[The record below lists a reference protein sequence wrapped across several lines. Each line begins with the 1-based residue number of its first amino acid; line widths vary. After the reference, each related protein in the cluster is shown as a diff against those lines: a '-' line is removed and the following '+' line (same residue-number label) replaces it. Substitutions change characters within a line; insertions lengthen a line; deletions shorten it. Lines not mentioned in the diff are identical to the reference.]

1 MNKKHLRVIKMIQDG
16 IPKELLMNLTKKEIQ
31 APTIKKVFELAL
43 TKPDDEVSPRQ
54 KRNIQAMLDSGRLDR
69 EVEVLNY
76 EVEKEIDAYI
86 AAEIDKAVKLG
97 RLPAVAPQ
105 LETLKKKGI
114 QYAKRQERRLRRE
127 FLGEDSDV
135 EEAPKHDQDIQGSN
149 PPGKANHGGL
159 PEFSGSALGW

>member
-16 IPKELLMNLTKKEIQ
+16 IPKDLLMNLTKKEIQ

-69 EVEVLNY
+69 EVEVLDY
-76 EVEKEIDAYI
+76 AVEKEIDAYI
-86 AAEIDKAVKLG
+86 TAEIDKAVKLG
-97 RLPAVAPQ
+97 RLPAQAPQ
-105 LETLKKKGI
+105 LKRLKNKGI

-127 FLGEDSDV
+127 FLGETSDV
-135 EEAPKHDQDIQGSN
+135 EDEAPDGKENASVNPSRQD
-149 PPGKANHGGL
+149 NH
-159 PEFSGSALGW
+159 PTVPTPSAAIL

>member
-1 MNKKHLRVIKMIQDG
+1 MNKKHLRVIKMIQEG
-16 IPKELLMNLTKKEIQ
+16 IPQELLLNLTKKEIQ

-43 TKPDDEVSPRQ
+43 TKPDNEVSPRQ

-69 EVEVLNY
+69 EVEVLDY

-86 AAEIDKAVKLG
+86 AKEIDKAVKLG

-127 FLGEDSDV
+127 FLGETDDV
-135 EEAPKHDQDIQGSN
+135 AEAKEHDQDIQGGN
-149 PPGKANHGGL
+149 PPGKANNGSL
-159 PEFSGSALGW
+159 PAFSGAAL